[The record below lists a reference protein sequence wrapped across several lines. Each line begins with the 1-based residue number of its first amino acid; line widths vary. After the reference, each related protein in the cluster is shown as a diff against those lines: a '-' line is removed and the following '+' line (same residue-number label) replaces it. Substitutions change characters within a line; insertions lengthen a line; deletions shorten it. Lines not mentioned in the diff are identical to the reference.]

1 LGDTSDSESS
11 EFGEE
16 CFCPETLE
24 TLSLVTLE
32 LMLVVNTNTVSRK
45 VVTRL
50 ISPNTVSVTK
60 EVDTSGDV
68 TKELVTCTVAGVE
81 DVSTDELD
89 SEDDGNVDD
98 TLDTSMEVDVTS
110 IDDVFCGDDDDD
122 IKLTVDKGIED
133 SVDNVLSTFISSEV
147 SISLPSIVGFVN
159 I

>member
-1 LGDTSDSESS
+1 
-11 EFGEE
+11 
-16 CFCPETLE
+16 
-24 TLSLVTLE
+24 
-32 LMLVVNTNTVSRK
+32 MVNTNTVSRK

-50 ISPNTVSVTK
+50 ISPNTVSVNK
-60 EVDTSGDV
+60 ELDTSGDV
-68 TKELVTCTVAGVE
+68 TKELVACTVAGVE
-81 DVSTDELD
+81 DVSIDELD
-89 SEDDGNVDD
+89 SEDDGSVDD

-147 SISLPSIVGFVN
+147 SISLPSSVGFVN

>member
-1 LGDTSDSESS
+1 
-11 EFGEE
+11 
-16 CFCPETLE
+16 
-24 TLSLVTLE
+24 
-32 LMLVVNTNTVSRK
+32 MVNTNTVSRK

-68 TKELVTCTVAGVE
+68 TKELVTCAVAGVE
-81 DVSTDELD
+81 GISTDEFD

-98 TLDTSMEVDVTS
+98 TLDTSMEVDVTA
-110 IDDVFCGDDDDD
+110 IDDVFCGDDD

>member
-1 LGDTSDSESS
+1 
-11 EFGEE
+11 
-16 CFCPETLE
+16 
-24 TLSLVTLE
+24 
-32 LMLVVNTNTVSRK
+32 VVNTNTVSRK

>member
-1 LGDTSDSESS
+1 
-11 EFGEE
+11 
-16 CFCPETLE
+16 
-24 TLSLVTLE
+24 
-32 LMLVVNTNTVSRK
+32 MVNTNTVSRK

-68 TKELVTCTVAGVE
+68 TKELVICTVAGVE

-89 SEDDGNVDD
+89 SVDDGNVDD
-98 TLDTSMEVDVTS
+98 TLDTSMDVDVTS
-110 IDDVFCGDDDDD
+110 IDDVFCGDDD

>member
-1 LGDTSDSESS
+1 
-11 EFGEE
+11 
-16 CFCPETLE
+16 
-24 TLSLVTLE
+24 
-32 LMLVVNTNTVSRK
+32 MVNTNTVSRK

-68 TKELVTCTVAGVE
+68 TKELVICTVAGVE

-98 TLDTSMEVDVTS
+98 TLDTSMDVDVTS

-147 SISLPSIVGFVN
+147 SISLPSSVGFVN

>member
-1 LGDTSDSESS
+1 M
-11 EFGEE
+11 
-16 CFCPETLE
+16 
-24 TLSLVTLE
+24 SLVTLE

-60 EVDTSGDV
+60 ELDTSGDV

-98 TLDTSMEVDVTS
+98 TLDTSMDVDVTS
-110 IDDVFCGDDDDD
+110 IDDVFCGDDDN
-122 IKLTVDKGIED
+122 KLTVDIED

>member
-1 LGDTSDSESS
+1 M
-11 EFGEE
+11 
-16 CFCPETLE
+16 
-24 TLSLVTLE
+24 SLVTLV

-98 TLDTSMEVDVTS
+98 TLDTSMDVDVTS
-110 IDDVFCGDDDDD
+110 IDDVFCGDDDN
-122 IKLTVDKGIED
+122 KLTVDIED
-133 SVDNVLSTFISSEV
+133 SVDNVISTFISS
-147 SISLPSIVGFVN
+147 
-159 I
+159 

>member
-1 LGDTSDSESS
+1 
-11 EFGEE
+11 
-16 CFCPETLE
+16 
-24 TLSLVTLE
+24 
-32 LMLVVNTNTVSRK
+32 MVNTNTVSRK

-89 SEDDGNVDD
+89 SEDDGNDDD

-147 SISLPSIVGFVN
+147 SISLPSSVGFVN